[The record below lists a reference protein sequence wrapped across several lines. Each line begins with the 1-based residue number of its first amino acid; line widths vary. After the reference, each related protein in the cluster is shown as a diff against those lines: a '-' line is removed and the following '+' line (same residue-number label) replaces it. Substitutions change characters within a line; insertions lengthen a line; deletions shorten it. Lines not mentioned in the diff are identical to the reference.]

1 MVTLDEV
8 KKALNVD
15 EPDYAEIAN
24 KFGEQ
29 ALPHLKEIA
38 KSDDILLA
46 SKAVYLS
53 GEISNNNNLS
63 VDIMKD
69 ASKNDKPEIRIAA
82 IAALDTLLKKMTD
95 PQSINITSIN
105 DMLNSLKNDQDP
117 GVNKLVNK
125 VLNSSGDKLSSAGNT
140 KSQPS

>member
-15 EPDYAEIAN
+15 EPDYVEIAN

-29 ALPHLKEIA
+29 ALSHLKEIA

-53 GEISNNNNLS
+53 GEISNNNIS
-63 VDIMKD
+63 VDIMNE

-82 IAALDTLLKKMTD
+82 IAALDTLLKKTTD
-95 PQSINITSIN
+95 AQSINVTSIN

-117 GVNKLVNK
+117 GVKKLVNR
-125 VLNSSGDKLSSAGNT
+125 VMNSSGDKLSSTGDT
-140 KSQPS
+140 KSPPP

>member
-24 KFGEQ
+24 RFGEQ

-38 KSDDILLA
+38 KSDDTLLA

-53 GEISNNNNLS
+53 GEISNNNLS
-63 VDIMKD
+63 VEIMNE
-69 ASKNDKPEIRIAA
+69 AAKNDKPEIRIAA
-82 IAALDTLLKKMTD
+82 IAAVDTLLKKMTD
-95 PQSINITSIN
+95 PQSLNVSSIN

-125 VLNSSGDKLSSAGNT
+125 VLNSSGDKLSSTGDT
-140 KSQPS
+140 KSPPP

>member
-15 EPDYAEIAN
+15 EPDYVEIAN

-53 GEISNNNNLS
+53 GEISNNNIS
-63 VDIMKD
+63 VDIMNE
-69 ASKNDKPEIRIAA
+69 ASKNDKPEIQIAA
-82 IAALDTLLKKMTD
+82 IAALDTLLKKTTD
-95 PQSINITSIN
+95 AQSINVTSIN

-117 GVNKLVNK
+117 GVKKLVNR
-125 VLNSSGDKLSSAGNT
+125 VMNSSGDKLSSTGDT
-140 KSQPS
+140 KSPPP